1 MNISRTGAIA
11 LKRCEDGRS
20 SLYVNA
26 VPAAVFFEEVA
37 TAFCD
42 AVEGAAFE
50 RNTSPKGGK
59 ISLEKVLIDRR
70 VKLAVEASFA
80 HKKINE
86 RKDAPTKVPTPASLG
101 IGSAFQQPAV
111 IQILF
116 LS

>member
-1 MNISRTGAIA
+1 MPSRHLLFGIT
-11 LKRCEDGRS
+11 K
-20 SLYVNA
+20 
-26 VPAAVFFEEVA
+26 
-37 TAFCD
+37 

-101 IGSAFQQPAV
+101 IGSAFQKPAV